1 MYIDDAFRPFWADG
15 LRNVIVNNSKN
26 LNDWI
31 KDGNDYQIN
40 SPVASNEFTINTY
53 NRDLFLKPISQDCNR
68 FSTSALE
75 SIIKIDNLEI
85 LPKSICWILI
95 KQYYS
100 AFYSAHLIL
109 RLLGYSLT
117 QFDGSTISTVRKIA
131 NIFGNLNSVNIEN
144 GYYLVNYV
152 NNTRTIHCKKQNVNQ
167 TGGSHITLWKLFGE
181 KIKELN
187 LQMLSTNSSSDI
199 QDISLK
205 LDELIFNL
213 DYVGS
218 NNHSWLSRMR
228 NDLNYKHMYG
238 VWHPYNLPKP
248 QLELLKRNIG
258 LWKSNIMDI
267 ELKNHIGNELVRFSY
282 TCQFIIGLGSLICKD
297 MSFRCSEGKSY
308 LNSGYSKI
316 INVA

>member
-1 MYIDDAFRPFWADG
+1 MYIDDAFRPFWANG
-15 LRNVIVNNSKN
+15 LHNVIVNNSKN

-31 KDGNDYQIN
+31 KDGNEYQIH
-40 SPVASNEFTINTY
+40 SPVASDEFILNTY
-53 NRDLFLKPISQDCNR
+53 DRNLFLKPISQDCNR

-117 QFDGSTISTVRKIA
+117 QLDGSTISSVRKVA
-131 NIFGNLNSVNIEN
+131 NVYGTLNSINIEN
-144 GYYLVNYV
+144 GYYLISYG
-152 NNTRTIHCKKQNVNQ
+152 NNTNTLNCKKQNVNQ

-187 LQMLSTNSSSDI
+187 LQMLTTNNSSDI
-199 QDISLK
+199 QDISFK

-238 VWHPYNLPKP
+238 VWHPYSVPKP
-248 QLELLKRNIG
+248 QLELLKRNVG

-267 ELKNHIGNELVRFSY
+267 DLKNHVGSELTRFSY
-282 TCQFIIGLGSLICKD
+282 TCQFIIGLGNLICKD
-297 MSFRCSEGKSY
+297 MAFRCSEGKSY

>member
-1 MYIDDAFRPFWADG
+1 MYIDDAFRPFWANG
-15 LRNVIVNNSKN
+15 LNNIVVNNSKN

-31 KDGNDYQIN
+31 KDANDYQIN
-40 SPVASNEFTINTY
+40 SPVASDEFILNVY
-53 NRDLFLKPISQDCNR
+53 DRSLFLNPISQDCNR

-75 SIIKIDNLEI
+75 SILKVDNLEI

-117 QFDGSTISTVRKIA
+117 QLDGTTIASVRNVA
-131 NIFGNLNSVNIEN
+131 NIYGNLNGVNIEN
-144 GYYLVNYV
+144 GYYLIEYGNS
-152 NNTRTIHCKKQNVNQ
+152 NNSLNCKKQNVNQ
-167 TGGSHITLWKLFGE
+167 SGGSHVTLWKLFGE

-187 LQMLSTNSSSDI
+187 LEMLNLNTTSEV
-199 QDISLK
+199 QDITVK
-205 LDELIFNL
+205 LDELIYNL

-228 NDLNYKHMYG
+228 NDFNYKHKYG
-238 VWHPYNLPKP
+238 VWHPYGIPKAK
-248 QLELLKRNIG
+248 LDSLKRNIN
-258 LWKSNIMDI
+258 LWRSDVMDI
-267 ELKNHIGNELVRFSY
+267 DLKNHVGNELARFSN
-282 TCQFIIGLGSLICKD
+282 TCQFIIGLGNTICKD
-297 MSFRCSEGKSY
+297 MHYRCSEGKSY